1 MMPWVR
7 RPWGLGIQAV
17 FTDIIVSPFPATR
30 GAVVDQSFAVSR
42 GDMAMNE
49 VIVFLEAK

>member
-42 GDMAMNE
+42 GDMAMNGDE
-49 VIVFLEAK
+49 